1 MGSDLGEM
9 VKIQLFWLRIKRDT
23 SEVHAYGER
32 LCDREIRGS
41 GILLHLIKKG
51 KIINIGLN

>member
-1 MGSDLGEM
+1 M
-9 VKIQLFWLRIKRDT
+9 VFWPRIKRDT

-32 LCDREIRGS
+32 LCGREIRGS